1 MTSCFARNPLLLI
14 NDHNLSGPRL
24 PFQPDCRWQHAL
36 PAWVAWWWY
45 VLANTT
51 CVRWRDKE
59 GECRSSISKVL
70 SLPKSVPGLVKG
82 LTIFYEELGPW
93 LGTKKAK
100 KTTMTKT
107 LTPPSP
113 SFSKVV
119 VVDAADAKTI
129 LCRTFVSNNY
139 ICFRCSRFPGRP
151 LIVFLPHALAV
162 MLATWLH
169 LAGWLISEA
178 RYNCK
183 KPDLNKKFWSQCSHK
198 GRKQNTRS
206 KGLMSYR
213 STR

>member
-1 MTSCFARNPLLLI
+1 MMYGSHSYILHSALKFSTYFGGFLHAYPYWDTHTVNILTQSPSLLRWPSATLWKMMSCFARNPLLLI

-24 PFQPDCRWQHAL
+24 PFQPDCRWQRAL

-70 SLPKSVPGLVKG
+70 SLPKSLPGLVKG

-93 LGTKKAK
+93 LGPKKAK
-100 KTTMTKT
+100 KTTMTKP

-129 LCRTFVSNNY
+129 LCHTFVSNNY
-139 ICFRCSRFPGRP
+139 IFVSAVPD
-151 LIVFLPHALAV
+151 FLVGP
-162 MLATWLH
+162 WL
-169 LAGWLISEA
+169 
-178 RYNCK
+178 
-183 KPDLNKKFWSQCSHK
+183 FF
-198 GRKQNTRS
+198 
-206 KGLMSYR
+206 YR
-213 STR
+213 MH